1 MFVSLDQIEFY
12 HGPPCSQPPS
22 SLSSTRRKQSSTL
35 SVAEPVHHSLPA
47 GPILVPGSHALGFP
61 DNRFKPS
68 FQSHDGLSASIGEP
82 CNVFD
87 VELANI
93 GHETEGPQLQ
103 NTGPVEGN
111 GSSCPNG
118 EISHDQEPQV
128 DEHWSSSSGKLSHAR
143 TYQAG

>member
-12 HGPPCSQPPS
+12 HGPPCPQFQS
-22 SLSSTRRKQSSTL
+22 SLSSIKRKQSSTL
-35 SVAEPVHHSLPA
+35 SVTEPVHHSLPA
-47 GPILVPGSHALGFP
+47 GPVLVPGSHALGFP
-61 DNRFKPS
+61 DNRSKPS
-68 FQSHDGLSASIGEP
+68 FQSDDGLSASIGEP

-93 GHETEGPQLQ
+93 CHETEGPQLQ

-128 DEHWSSSSGKLSHAR
+128 DEHGSSSNGKLSRACA
-143 TYQAG
+143 YQAN